1 MVCKSGKSF
10 KFQPNS
16 SLPRLVL
23 DKFYCNNSNVA
34 FPESNFYVTDL
45 YILYALFSDH
55 QAISLMLLCVT
66 IWLL

>member
-55 QAISLMLLCVT
+55 QAI
-66 IWLL
+66 

>member
-1 MVCKSGKSF
+1 MVCKSSKSF
-10 KFQPNS
+10 KFQLNS
-16 SLPRLVL
+16 CVLRLVL

-55 QAISLMLLCVT
+55 QAISLMLLCAT